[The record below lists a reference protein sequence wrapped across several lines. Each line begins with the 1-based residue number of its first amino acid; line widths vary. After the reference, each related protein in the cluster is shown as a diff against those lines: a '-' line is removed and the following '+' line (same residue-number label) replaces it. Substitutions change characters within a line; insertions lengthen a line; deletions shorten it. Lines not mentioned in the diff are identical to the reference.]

1 MSVSCAACAGPIDTA
16 RRFASLSAALV
27 VAATLGGCGGR
38 GAPVPYRDISAQLHG
53 YEPAR
58 LAREVFKNRAQFA
71 RYLRHTV
78 PGGHARVPSVDWAR
92 DKAILV
98 ASGPRSSTGYSL
110 HVVSLYARGG
120 RLALTVKERTPSLGE
135 AVTARVTYPF
145 VLITV
150 PRTSKSLLLHF
161 QGRP

>member
-1 MSVSCAACAGPIDTA
+1 MSVSCAACAGRIDTA
-16 RRFASLSAALV
+16 KRFASLTAALV
-27 VAATLGGCGGR
+27 FVAALSGCAGR
-38 GAPVPYRDISAQLHG
+38 GKPVPYRDISAQLHG
-53 YEPAR
+53 YEPPR
-58 LAREVFKNRAQFA
+58 LAREVFKNPAELA

-78 PGGHARVPSVDWAR
+78 PGGRGRLPSVDWAHR
-92 DKAILV
+92 QAILV

-120 RLALTVKERTPSLGE
+120 RLALTVKERTPTLGE
-135 AVTARVTYPF
+135 PVAAKVTYPF

-150 PRTSKSLLLHF
+150 PRTKKSLLLHF

>member
-1 MSVSCAACAGPIDTA
+1 VSVSCAACSRRIETA
-16 RRFASLSAALV
+16 RRFASVSVALVFAAALS
-27 VAATLGGCGGR
+27 GCSGR
-38 GAPVPYRDISAQLHG
+38 GTPVAYHDISAQLHG
-53 YEPAR
+53 YEPPR
-58 LAREVFKNRAQFA
+58 LAREVFKNRAEFA
-71 RYLRHTV
+71 KYLRHTV
-78 PGGHARVPSVDWAR
+78 PGGRARVPSVNWAR
-92 DKAILV
+92 REAILV

-135 AVTARVTYPF
+135 PVAAKVTYPF